1 MLPNDLLKREP
12 RVRQNVVRPRGDV
25 LVSGSWETVTIM
37 QHNGNNGR
45 GRYIAFEGIE
55 GAGKSTVVAR
65 VAEHLGKKGVSVVL
79 VREPG
84 GTKVGEHIREIL
96 LGGEHQPGARAEAA
110 LFAAARAQ
118 LIVEKVTPALENGSW
133 VLTDRS
139 AYSSLAYQAIGRGL
153 DLEEVRRLNDIA
165 LGGVWP
171 DTVVLLRLEAE
182 AGLSRQAVGDR
193 IGDESGAFHARV
205 AEAFD
210 TLAAREPDRFV
221 VVDAS
226 APSQDVVA
234 HVIAALER

>member
-1 MLPNDLLKREP
+1 MPLNGWLRSEP
-12 RVRQNVVRPRGDV
+12 RVPQRAANAVIR
-25 LVSGSWETVTIM
+25 GSWETVTIM
-37 QHNGNNGR
+37 QHTRSNGR

-55 GAGKSTVVAR
+55 GAGKSTIVAH
-65 VAEHLGKKGVSVVL
+65 VAKHLEDLGVSVVL

-84 GTKVGEHIREIL
+84 GTKVGEDIREIL
-96 LGGEHQPGARAEAA
+96 LGGEHHPSARAEAA

-118 LIVEKVTPALENGSW
+118 LVVEKVTPALESGSW
-133 VLTDRS
+133 VLSDRS
-139 AYSSLAYQAIGRGL
+139 AYSSLAYQAVGRGL
-153 DLEEVRRLNDIA
+153 DLEQIRQLNDIA

-210 TLAAREPDRFV
+210 VLAEREPDRFV

-226 APSQDVVA
+226 APSEEVVA
-234 HVIAALER
+234 HVIAALEE